1 MVLGTKTLGISV
13 TTSEIILYGAELSG
27 HTHRVELL
35 LRMLGLPYRFKAASA
50 EVRRTAEFHRLNPL
64 GQIPVLQDGDV
75 TLADSNAILVY
86 LAKRYGGE
94 THWLPDEPE
103 AAARVQRWLSIAAG
117 EVRYGP
123 AMARM
128 ITQWNFPGSLADSK
142 QIAGVLLRFMDEHLN
157 WPHVSGGRSCQHRRS
172 CLLFLRRACARGRY
186 CARRP
191 CVGARLASPRRGVAS
206 FQADSD
212 RRRYPRELEQP
223 NGRIAV
229 QCR

>member
-1 MVLGTKTLGISV
+1 M

-35 LRMLGLPYRFKAASA
+35 LRMLGLPFRFKAASA
-50 EVRRTAEFHRLNPL
+50 DVRRTPEFHRLNPL
-64 GQIPVLQDGDV
+64 GQIPVLQDGGV

-86 LAKRYGGE
+86 LAKRYGAE

-128 ITQWNFPGSLADSK
+128 ISQWNYPGLLAYSK
-142 QIAGVLLRFMDEHLN
+142 QIAGMLLPFMDEHL
-157 WPHVSGGRSCQHRRS
+157 SGRRFLAADHATIADLACYS
-172 CLLFLRRACARGRY
+172 YVAHAPEGGIALDGYASVLSWLRRVEALPHFKPIPPLPIPSGT
-186 CARRP
+186 
-191 CVGARLASPRRGVAS
+191 
-206 FQADSD
+206 
-212 RRRYPRELEQP
+212 
-223 NGRIAV
+223 
-229 QCR
+229 